1 MPDAQRRNS
10 SPVSGTFFALLSGA
24 VLSVSPNVT
33 GGSAGSRIVSF
44 SPLRTV
50 FCRRGSSSV
59 RTTLGPRCAER
70 ISVRS
75 TGGSTRTGASGTD
88 QSTGS
93 SKKTA
98 SASHSA
104 QRNRAP

>member
-24 VLSVSPNVT
+24 VPYASSNVT
-33 GGSAGSRIVSF
+33 DGSAGSGLVF
-44 SPLRTV
+44 FAPLRTV
-50 FCRRGSSSV
+50 SCRRGSSSV

-70 ISVRS
+70 SSVRS
-75 TGGSTRTGASGTD
+75 AGGSTRTGAFGAD

-93 SKKTA
+93 SRKTA

-104 QRNRAP
+104 QRDRAP

>member
-10 SPVSGTFFALLSGA
+10 SPVSGMFFALLSSA
-24 VLSVSPNVT
+24 VLSASPSVT
-33 GGSAGSRIVSF
+33 GGSAGSGLVS
-44 SPLRTV
+44 SAPLRTV
-50 FCRRGSSSV
+50 SCRRGSSSV

-75 TGGSTRTGASGTD
+75 AGGSTRTGASGTD

-98 SASHSA
+98 SANHSA

>member
-1 MPDAQRRNS
+1 M
-10 SPVSGTFFALLSGA
+10 FFALLSGA
-24 VLSVSPNVT
+24 VLSASPSVT
-33 GGSAGSRIVSF
+33 GGLAGSGLVF
-44 SPLRTV
+44 SAPLRTV
-50 FCRRGSSSV
+50 SCRRGSSSV

-75 TGGSTRTGASGTD
+75 AGGSTRTGASVTD

-98 SASHSA
+98 SANHSA

>member
-24 VLSVSPNVT
+24 VPYASSNVT
-33 GGSAGSRIVSF
+33 DGSAGSGLVS
-44 SPLRTV
+44 SAPLRTV
-50 FCRRGSSSV
+50 SCRRGSSSV

-70 ISVRS
+70 SSMRS
-75 TGGSTRTGASGTD
+75 AGGSTRTGAFGAD

-93 SKKTA
+93 SRKTA

-104 QRNRAP
+104 QRDRAP

>member
-10 SPVSGTFFALLSGA
+10 SPVSGMFFALLSGA
-24 VLSVSPNVT
+24 VPYASSNVT
-33 GGSAGSRIVSF
+33 GGSAGSGLVS
-44 SPLRTV
+44 SAPLRTV

-70 ISVRS
+70 SSVRS
-75 TGGSTRTGASGTD
+75 AGGSTRTGAFGAD

-93 SKKTA
+93 SRKTA

-104 QRNRAP
+104 QRDRAP

>member
-1 MPDAQRRNS
+1 MPDVQRRNS
-10 SPVSGTFFALLSGA
+10 SPVSGMFFTLLSGA
-24 VLSVSPNVT
+24 VLSASPSVT

-44 SPLRTV
+44 SPVRTV
-50 FCRRGSSSV
+50 SCLRVSSSV

-70 ISVRS
+70 SSVRS
-75 TGGSTRTGASGTD
+75 AGGSTRTGAFGAD

-93 SKKTA
+93 SRKAA

-104 QRNRAP
+104 QRDRAP

>member
-1 MPDAQRRNS
+1 M
-10 SPVSGTFFALLSGA
+10 FFALLSGA
-24 VLSVSPNVT
+24 VLSASPSVT
-33 GGSAGSRIVSF
+33 GGLAGSGLVF
-44 SPLRTV
+44 SAPLRTV
-50 FCRRGSSSV
+50 SCRRGSSSV

-75 TGGSTRTGASGTD
+75 AGGSTRTGASGTD

-98 SASHSA
+98 SANHSA

>member
-1 MPDAQRRNS
+1 MLF
-10 SPVSGTFFALLSGA
+10 TLLSGA
-24 VLSVSPNVT
+24 VLSASPSVT
-33 GGSAGSRIVSF
+33 GGSAGSGLVS
-44 SPLRTV
+44 SAPLRTV
-50 FCRRGSSSV
+50 SCLRVSSSV

-70 ISVRS
+70 ISVCS
-75 TGGSTRTGASGTD
+75 AGGSTRTGASGTD

-93 SKKTA
+93 SRKTA

>member
-1 MPDAQRRNS
+1 MPTAQRRNS
-10 SPVSGTFFALLSGA
+10 NPVSGMFFALLSGA
-24 VLSVSPNVT
+24 VLSASPSVT

-44 SPLRTV
+44 SPVRTV
-50 FCRRGSSSV
+50 SCLRVSSSV

-75 TGGSTRTGASGTD
+75 AGGSTRTGASGAD

-93 SKKTA
+93 SRKTA
-98 SASHSA
+98 NASHSA
-104 QRNRAP
+104 QRDRAP

>member
-24 VLSVSPNVT
+24 VPYASSNVT
-33 GGSAGSRIVSF
+33 DGSAGSGLVF
-44 SPLRTV
+44 SAPLRTV
-50 FCRRGSSSV
+50 SCRRGSSSV

-70 ISVRS
+70 SSVRS
-75 TGGSTRTGASGTD
+75 AGGSTRTGAFGAD

-93 SKKTA
+93 SRRTA

-104 QRNRAP
+104 QRDRAP

>member
-1 MPDAQRRNS
+1 M
-10 SPVSGTFFALLSGA
+10 SGTFFVLLSGA
-24 VLSVSPNVT
+24 VLSASPNVT

-70 ISVRS
+70 SSVRS
-75 TGGSTRTGASGTD
+75 AGGSTRTGAFGAD

-104 QRNRAP
+104 QRDRAP